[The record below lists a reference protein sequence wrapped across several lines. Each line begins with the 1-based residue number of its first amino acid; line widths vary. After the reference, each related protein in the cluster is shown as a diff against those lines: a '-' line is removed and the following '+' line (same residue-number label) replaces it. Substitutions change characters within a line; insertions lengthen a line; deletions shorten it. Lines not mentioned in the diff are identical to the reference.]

1 MVQNFF
7 FGVVF
12 YTYVYILP
20 LYFQNVRQFSA
31 LRSAVLTVPLVL
43 TQAFASILSGQ
54 YISRT
59 KRYGECIVLGFV
71 LFTLGVSLTTLF
83 DRDFPVRYIVGIL
96 VVFGYGNGNV
106 FQPTI
111 VALQAHARKSQ
122 RAIVISVR
130 NFLRCLGGAI
140 GLAVSAAVLQN
151 VLKDSLPEEFAY
163 LAASTYARPDYAK
176 FSPQDAEAIM
186 NAYAK
191 GSRAQFILMSPL
203 AGICLLTCAFV
214 RDHGLVRP
222 EEREAMER
230 EKAER
235 EAREAEE
242 NRRRENGQD
251 EADRDLEKGVVPS
264 SSHEAEHEVEGSE
277 GDKHSEIA
285 AEKVEELGIVQVASH
300 PSMTGSL
307 SRKNTR

>member
-7 FGVVF
+7 FGLVF
-12 YTYVYILP
+12 YTYIYILP

-43 TQAFASILSGQ
+43 TQAFASILAGQ

-59 KRYGECIVLGFV
+59 QRYGEVIVLGFV

-83 DRDFPVRYIVGIL
+83 DKDFPVRYIVGIL
-96 VVFGYGNGNV
+96 IVFGYGNGNV

-151 VLKDSLPEEFAY
+151 VLKASLPPEFAY
-163 LAASTYARPDYAK
+163 LAASTYARPDYSK
-176 FSPQDAEAIM
+176 FSPQDAEAII

-214 RDHGLVRP
+214 RDHGLIRP

-242 NRRRENGQD
+242 KRLSENNQ
-251 EADRDLEKGVVPS
+251 ADDGRDLEKGVLPR
-264 SSHEAEHEVEGSE
+264 HEQEDAAESE
-277 GDKHSEIA
+277 ADKHSEIA
-285 AEKVEELGIVQVASH
+285 AEKVEELGIVEVASH
-300 PSMTGSL
+300 PSTGHVL
-307 SRKNTR
+307 DKP